1 MQVLSK
7 NLSSFAMISI
17 PCGVGTAEADSYGF
31 NLHFIAMIFWYK
43 WMLLNVWNDVEL
55 EVFVL
60 KSLVSRG
67 KK

>member
-1 MQVLSK
+1 
-7 NLSSFAMISI
+7 MISI

-55 EVFVL
+55 EVFVF